1 MPPTTPSFDWSQGS
15 VFLQD
20 GIIYYSPNCNRPVR
34 IKAPERNHPH
44 PFPERAE
51 PDPTSVKHPV
61 WWTDTFGW
69 MSFIPLNPSFI
80 SDPFDTFTWQP
91 ELDVTPSYNTPPGP
105 TLYQLEIHTI
115 KHWRFKEQCLL
126 EAAHKMKL
134 WYHVPAS
141 QPPPPSIFKYDEPYT
156 SKEEA
161 YRQIKLA
168 RDWFAVWMGFFA
180 YFAACAKYDKYCA
193 GKMVREQGELLPRW
207 YTRLLEEVPML
218 QRSWLDG
225 LLTSPACV
233 FSPDTQR
240 AGIVIPWYEYDNRRP
255 EIQFFLDQQIP
266 VFFPW
271 CAIAE
276 QAIINNPTLR
286 YLEPPANLVWDALE
300 KFLNRFP
307 SVPLAGLILRSYFRF
322 HDRPLH
328 STKHILRME
337 HSTSLV
343 TKYMYEKFASQTDKV
358 KAAMEENQVEATVA
372 ELREI
377 VSRAMD
383 MDLAE
388 AERAIANLPTH
399 DWMDKGDYHRRGE
412 LYDHVSIFL
421 EKRERN
427 QRFIIATETEDAKI
441 KRLQREEALPGYNT
455 SVYRWKSVTTPGG
468 KELYMRVRLLRSKHE
483 RLFAKVP
490 PSQRT
495 YNAVSNEWDI
505 FDEVDL
511 PRKYLQFVDPPPRK
525 DGYIY
530 DYPIQA
536 ARINPQSIIPDNDVP
551 RVESVPVIPEP
562 CVDSSSGGATSPHEP
577 QYETFPMDTEE
588 FQEGPSQPP
597 VHRPEPGPSTMDTDT
612 DEASKIHDY
621 DWDTADLISN
631 LRYSYGFVASVV
643 PKKEDKTP
651 EGWKHACQHFGFRKD
666 GAEQFVSNTDRQLI
680 CQFHDGLMGSTDRP
694 LPQDIHDLH
703 PQNYLSL
710 QVLGNLSLIH
720 RPIPNLFVFAHHDI
734 RAPQEESDRMSAD
747 WSIGVETPEA
757 ALYVLRVFQSHP
769 GHTVVHQPYK
779 EVTFYRKVSYK
790 FTNDDY
796 ESSML
801 ACRQILDQQRGRA
814 ALLMGGIVGR
824 IAKEYLSTESVLQGP
839 SVELLR
845 NGRGYVANPEAELLA
860 YCDDGL
866 TEHDIAIIIGSYSL
880 MTDFKNQVGVKSWF
894 PPPAVWNEIDRNGIG
909 WLEWTER
916 NEYWYQTRLEL
927 IRNGK
932 AQPLTLQDWKSL
944 LKNKPVRVLR
954 ESVRARSAAF
964 VHEHIPVTRNP
975 RR

>member
-1 MPPTTPSFDWSQGS
+1 MAPTTPSFDWSQGS

-168 RDWFAVWMGFFA
+168 QDWFAVWMGFFA

-193 GKMVREQGELLPRW
+193 GKMVREKGELLPQW

-218 QRSWLDG
+218 QQSWLDG
-225 LLTSPACV
+225 LLTSPACI
-233 FSPDTQR
+233 FSPNTQR
-240 AGIVIPWYEYDNRRP
+240 AGI
-255 EIQFFLDQQIP
+255 
-266 VFFPW
+266 

-300 KFLNRFP
+300 KFLNQFP

-322 HDRPLH
+322 HDCPLH

-337 HSTSLV
+337 HSTLLV
-343 TKYMYEKFASQTDKV
+343 TKYMYEKFALQTDKV

-399 DWMDKGDYHRRGE
+399 NWMDKGDYHRRGE

-455 SVYRWKSVTTPGG
+455 SVYRWKI
-468 KELYMRVRLLRSKHE
+468 
-483 RLFAKVP
+483 
-490 PSQRT
+490 
-495 YNAVSNEWDI
+495 SNEWDI

-551 RVESVPVIPEP
+551 RVESVPVIQEP

-612 DEASKIHDY
+612 DEASKIHNY

-631 LRYSYGFVASVV
+631 LQYSYGFVASVV

-680 CQFHDGLMGSTDRP
+680 CQFHDGLMGSTDCP

-734 RAPQEESDRMSAD
+734 RAPQEESDRMSGD
-747 WSIGVETPEA
+747 WSIGVKTPEA

-860 YCDDGL
+860 YCNDGL

-894 PPPAVWNEIDRNGIG
+894 PPPAVWNEIDRNGIE

-954 ESVRARSAAF
+954 ESVQARSAAF